1 MSQQTLNGQAVEV
14 VIIAA
19 DGTTLDEPLTP
30 REAWTVQAVD
40 TFLKG
45 NAEFQ
50 VAYPGAK
57 LERVETNRGVQEN
70 RQGRYYLRY
79 HHDGG
84 ATEFWGYLSTKPKFD
99 FRKGIVGIVATP
111 DTPTPIT

>member
-1 MSQQTLNGQAVEV
+1 MSQQTLNDQTVDVA
-14 VIIAA
+14 IIAA
-19 DGTTLDEPLTP
+19 DGATLQETLTP

-40 TFLKG
+40 AFLKS

-50 VAYPGAK
+50 EAYPGAT
-57 LERVETNRGVQEN
+57 LARVESNRGVDEH

-84 ATEFWGYLSTKPKFD
+84 ATEFWGYLSAKPKFD
-99 FRKGIVGIVATP
+99 FKKGVVGMVAAP
-111 DTPTPIT
+111 DTPGK